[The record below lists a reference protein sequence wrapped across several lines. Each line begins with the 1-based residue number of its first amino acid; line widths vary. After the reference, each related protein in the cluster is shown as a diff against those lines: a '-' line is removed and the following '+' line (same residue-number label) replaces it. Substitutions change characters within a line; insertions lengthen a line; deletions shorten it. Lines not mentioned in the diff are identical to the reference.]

1 MKPYLHSSP
10 LYVEAGPSMIA
21 LLPKR
26 NLGVAAVLLAVV
38 LALAGATCDSDE
50 SQEPLLIG
58 QLNALTGSLAY
69 SSPSLRNA
77 AVLAADHVNRAGGID
92 GAPVVILS
100 RDTGANPDQGVA
112 AARALVNIENVV
124 AILGARNSS
133 VTISVAQAVTVPKKR
148 LQVSSVSTSPR
159 ISDLPD
165 DDFIFRTVVSDAAQ
179 GVVLARLAREQGH
192 ETAGVMYINNAYGQG
207 LAAQFEQ
214 TFTSLGGTITALVPH
229 EDDQATYIP
238 ELAKATEGAPDVL
251 VAVSYPGQA
260 EVYLRESLEG
270 GYSDNFL
277 LVDGVKSSEMI
288 AAVGWDAL
296 AGTLGTAA
304 GAPPTTQ
311 RRAFTT
317 DYFDTYGTELSTHVF
332 IAHTYDAVALIAL
345 AAAKAGTTTD
355 SPAIRDAL
363 RDVANPPGEMIGPG
377 VDSIKRALT
386 LIAAGQDI
394 NYEGAAGPVDF
405 DENGDVVGPIEIWKV
420 EGGKIKSTGR
430 FETP

>member
-77 AVLAADHVNRAGGID
+77 AVLAADHINRAGGID

-229 EDDQATYIP
+229 EDDQSTYIP

-304 GAPPTTQ
+304 G
-311 RRAFTT
+311 R
-317 DYFDTYGTELSTHVF
+317 SSH
-332 IAHTYDAVALIAL
+332 H
-345 AAAKAGTTTD
+345 
-355 SPAIRDAL
+355 PA
-363 RDVANPPGEMIGPG
+363 PG
-377 VDSIKRALT
+377 VHYGLLRYLRHGAVHARIHCPYLRCRGPHRA
-386 LIAAGQDI
+386 
-394 NYEGAAGPVDF
+394 
-405 DENGDVVGPIEIWKV
+405 
-420 EGGKIKSTGR
+420 GGCQGR
-430 FETP
+430 DNDRLPGYS